1 MENNTE
7 VPQKFKIEIPYNKV
21 TILLDAPE
29 ENKITYLKRHKYPY
43 VHCSIF
49 NTIAKVWSNL
59 NSNRWMDKDNM
70 ADNTHNGIL
79 LSHEKEQ
86 NLDFVMTWMN

>member
-1 MENNTE
+1 
-7 VPQKFKIEIPYNKV
+7 
-21 TILLDAPE
+21 
-29 ENKITYLKRHKYPY
+29 
-43 VHCSIF
+43 
-49 NTIAKVWSNL
+49 
-59 NSNRWMDKDNM
+59 MDKEDM